1 MLTVRKSRRVP
12 SSRSYKDYGAD
23 TLKMALTQ
31 VRRGKI
37 SQRKAG
43 AKYGISPSTLSNKI
57 NGRHPGT
64 VGRQQ
69 KISAERE
76 SDIATAIDVLVNF
89 KVPLTRDE
97 VRGFVKSY
105 IDALEDPVLIFENDN
120 LPGKDWLKGFMQ
132 RNDMTLRKACN
143 VSAARAK
150 VNAESL
156 NAYFDELAKEL
167 EGIPPSNIF
176 NYDETNI
183 SDDPGAQV
191 VVCRRGLRRVDRLM
205 EHSHS
210 STSIMF
216 CGSASGEYLP
226 PFVVYKVHSETV
238 YSEWVKNGPKNAIYG
253 ATQSGWFD
261 KRTFREWF
269 MHCFLPKRFAID
281 NDSPVVII
289 GDNLGSHF
297 DIEVIRACSK
307 YDIRFITMPPN
318 STHLCQ
324 PLDLAVFKTLK
335 LEWRRILDFW
345 RRSTRIQGSIPK
357 PQIPAL
363 LKKLCCKLNAAHL
376 ISGFRGSGIYP
387 CDRSPVLT
395 RLSVGKAK
403 VLSRPLT
410 NKALTDCLTGLLE
423 DRCGPPAAN
432 TSRKR
437 GKQLRHMPGRR
448 ILVQE
453 DWKQNHCFQCE
464 GQYEPDSSR
473 VWIGSNHCQNWFHL
487 ECSGLEY
494 DEDGYHDLDIEA
506 LEFQCPEH

>member
-97 VRGFVKSY
+97 IRGFVKSY

-318 STHLCQ
+318 STHLC
-324 PLDLAVFKTLK
+324 
-335 LEWRRILDFW
+335 
-345 RRSTRIQGSIPK
+345 
-357 PQIPAL
+357 
-363 LKKLCCKLNAAHL
+363 
-376 ISGFRGSGIYP
+376 
-387 CDRSPVLT
+387 
-395 RLSVGKAK
+395 
-403 VLSRPLT
+403 
-410 NKALTDCLTGLLE
+410 
-423 DRCGPPAAN
+423 
-432 TSRKR
+432 
-437 GKQLRHMPGRR
+437 
-448 ILVQE
+448 
-453 DWKQNHCFQCE
+453 
-464 GQYEPDSSR
+464 
-473 VWIGSNHCQNWFHL
+473 
-487 ECSGLEY
+487 
-494 DEDGYHDLDIEA
+494 
-506 LEFQCPEH
+506 